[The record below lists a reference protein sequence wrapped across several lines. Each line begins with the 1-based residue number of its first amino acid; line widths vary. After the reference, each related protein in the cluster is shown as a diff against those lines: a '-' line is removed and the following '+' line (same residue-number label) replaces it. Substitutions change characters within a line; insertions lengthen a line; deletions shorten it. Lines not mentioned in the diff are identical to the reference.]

1 MTNLLGP
8 ITLAPLRLQPRGKR
22 LGIVVEKVKLRI
34 GGNLIGA
41 MRLRREST
49 LFIIFA
55 HLVSPTTQPITPLE
69 LP

>member
-8 ITLAPLRLQPRGKR
+8 ITLAPLRLQPSGKR

-34 GGNLIGA
+34 AGSLIGA
-41 MRLRREST
+41 MRHRLEST
-49 LFIIFA
+49 LSIIFA
-55 HLVSPTTQPITPLE
+55 HLVSPTTQPIPPLD